1 MSFDI
6 FLPLKWNVHYNK
18 QVPWDAKLPSVNYCV
33 LVSDGKNNSY
43 YDTYMMY
50 EWMKLENLVK
60 TFNSMI
66 SWAKKNKMKVE
77 GEILGIMTKVKK
89 DGEIDD
95 KKKKKIMISIGSKV
109 LIEDYEFRISK

>member
-18 QVPWDAKLPSVNYCV
+18 QVPYDAKLPSVNYCV

-43 YDTYMMY
+43 YSSYMMY
-50 EWMKLENLVK
+50 EWIKLENLEK
-60 TFNSMI
+60 TLNAMI

-77 GEILGIMTKVKK
+77 GEILGITTKVKK

-95 KKKKKIMISIGSKV
+95 KKKKK
-109 LIEDYEFRISK
+109 